1 MSGPPPILNS
11 PSTIHHSPNS
21 WDDAEK
27 AAWLPPETIL
37 PSQWAAAHRV
47 LTRRQSSRPG
57 PWKNENA
64 PVLVG
69 IMDLCARPQIRELW
83 IKKAAQIGVS
93 EAIRNVIGHRASRE
107 PDPMLL
113 VLPDEKAGRKIV
125 GKRILPLFEDTDC
138 LKVLLTGK
146 KRDAKLTSLL
156 LINGFE
162 LQLGWSG
169 SASSLASDPI
179 RMVVL
184 DEVDKFVAFSGR
196 EASPVD
202 LARVRTRTYE
212 ERGLSLIV
220 ALSTPTTR
228 NGLIHAGW
236 DACTIKLW
244 FYVPCPHCGKF
255 QRLVFDRL
263 RWEPFKEL
271 PGEKE
276 RADRIRTRHA
286 AWYLCAACD
295 KRIVEKDRRAM
306 LMAGYWGDP
315 HGQWKLFVDGR
326 EEGKFPEG
334 TRVGIH
340 VSALYDLSTTF
351 ASAAAEGV
359 EAGKDPLKLMHHRN
373 STQAEVFEQPVNTP
387 TVNQFAIK
395 CRPDPEAGFV
405 PGRAMLV
412 PKWVSRIV
420 LTVDTQKDYFFF
432 VARGYG
438 FRYRSQR
445 IHHGRVTSFEEL
457 RELFDNAYY
466 PYEGDTY
473 PPIRCHT
480 MGIDSGGGSFGEVGL
495 DRSRTEEVY
504 QFCLNDPIRR
514 KPLKGASKPSD
525 QPIRHRKVTYT
536 PLNSARSPYDVW
548 LLYIDTGYF
557 QDMLAHYCGLATSQ
571 TDLQT
576 GEVEEVDFWALND
589 RDDPEYNRHLANMHK
604 VRIGRG
610 LQEMWVP
617 KVTGDRV
624 DYRDCEVYQ
633 LAMAHGPSQCG
644 LLPSPQQMHEQLMAE
659 RNAQRV
665 TGLLTPDG
673 RPFLATQRKT

>member
-1 MSGPPPILNS
+1 MNNQSI
-11 PSTIHHSPNS
+11 I
-21 WDDAEK
+21 WDGAERS
-27 AAWLPPETIL
+27 AWDPPEEIR
-37 PSQWAAAHRV
+37 PSQWAASNRV

-69 IMDLCARPQIRELW
+69 IMDLCVRPQIRELW

-93 EAIRNVIGHRASRE
+93 EAIRNVIGHGAERE

-125 GKRILPLFEDTDC
+125 GKRIIPLFEDTPC
-138 LKVLLTGK
+138 LASLLTGR
-146 KRDAKLTSLL
+146 KRDAKLTSILL
-156 LINGFE
+156 VNGFE
-162 LQLGWSG
+162 LQLAWSG

-179 RMVVL
+179 RRCVL
-184 DEVDKFVAFSGR
+184 DEVDKYVQFSGR

-228 NGLIHAGW
+228 AGLIHAGW
-236 DACTIKLW
+236 EACSIKLW
-244 FYVPCPHCGKF
+244 YYVPCPHCGTF

-271 PGEKE
+271 PKE
-276 RADRIRTRHA
+276 SDRAERIRTRHA
-286 AWYLCAACD
+286 AWYLCAQKSCE

-306 LMAGYWGDP
+306 LMAGYWGDAY
-315 HGQWKLFVDGR
+315 GKWKLFYDGR

-334 TRVGIH
+334 TRVGIQ

-359 EAGKDPLKLMHHRN
+359 EAGKDPIKLMHHRN

-387 TVNQFAIK
+387 TVNQFAAK
-395 CRPDPEAGFV
+395 CRPDPESQFV
-405 PGRAMLV
+405 PAKAMTV
-412 PKWVSRIV
+412 PKWASRLV
-420 LTVDTQKDYFFF
+420 MTVDTQKDYFFF
-432 VARGYG
+432 VVRAYG

-457 RELFDNAYY
+457 AQLFDNGYY
-466 PYEGDTY
+466 PYEGETY
-473 PPIRCHT
+473 SPIRCHM
-480 MGIDSGGGSFGEVGL
+480 MGIDSGGGSFGEPIL

-504 QFCLNDPIRR
+504 QFCLDSPIRR

-525 QPIRHRKVTYT
+525 QPVRLRKVTYT
-536 PLNSARSPYDVW
+536 PPNSARNPYEVW
-548 LLYIDTGYF
+548 LLLIDTGYF
-557 QDMLAHYCGLATSQ
+557 QDQLAHYSGLTTSQ
-571 TDLQT
+571 IDLET
-576 GEVEEVDFWALND
+576 GEVDEVGFWALND
-589 RDDPEYNRHLANMHK
+589 RDDGEYNAHLAGMHK

-610 LQEMWVP
+610 LEERWVP
-617 KVTGDRV
+617 KVTGSRI

-633 LAMAHGPSQCG
+633 LAMAHGPAQCG
-644 LLPSPQQMHEQLMAE
+644 LLPSPQQMQEQLLAE
-659 RNAQRV
+659 RNARQS

-673 RPFLATQRKT
+673 RPFLATHRKQ